1 MQTIQRFTALDVFR
15 GMTVCF
21 MIIVNNQSGAKA
33 FAPLEHAAW
42 HGFTPTDLVFPA
54 FLFAVGNAMA
64 FTMPKLQELSSAAF
78 LQKILKRTFLIFT
91 IGYLLSWFPFYRFT
105 NNEWTFL
112 QPENTRI
119 FGVLQRIALCFGIAA
134 LMVHYLS
141 RQYVILVSMVFL
153 LGYWFLLYWGGDY
166 TMLGNLQVS
175 IDKWMLGENHMYKGE
190 GVAFE
195 PEGFLSTFPAVVNVI
210 IGYYTG
216 VLLREKGQSHEGIA
230 RVLIGGAVLMGI
242 AYCWHYIFP
251 INKKIWTSSFVLH
264 TSGISMLII
273 GVLVF
278 ALNPSSQQNIPT
290 KRNGWTNFFEVFGR
304 NPLFIYV
311 LSGLI
316 PRLSGLFRFEDG
328 GTPLGR
334 LSRDVFQALFPGSM
348 GALAYSITL
357 MMVCWLVGYWMD
369 KKKVYIRV

>member
-1 MQTIQRFTALDVFR
+1 MQVNQRFTALDVFR

-21 MIIVNNQSGAKA
+21 MIVVNNQSGAKA
-33 FAPLEHAAW
+33 FAPLEHAPW

-64 FTMPKLQELSSAAF
+64 FTMPKLEHTGSAAF
-78 LQKILKRTFLIFT
+78 LQKILKRTLLIFI

-105 NNEWTFL
+105 HNEWNFL
-112 QPENTRI
+112 SLEKTRI

-134 LMVHYLS
+134 CMIHYLS
-141 RQYVILVSMVFL
+141 KQTVLLLSLGLL
-153 LGYWFLLYWGGDY
+153 LGYWILLWAGGDY
-166 TMLGNLQVS
+166 TMLGNLGVVV
-175 IDKWMLGENHMYKGE
+175 DKWMIGENHLYKGE

-195 PEGFLSTFPAVVNVI
+195 PEGFLSTFPAVVNVV

-216 VLLREKGQSHEGIA
+216 KLLREKGQGYEGVMK
-230 RVLIGGAVLMGI
+230 VLLGGTILMAI
-242 AYCWHYIFP
+242 AYGWDYTFP
-251 INKKIWTSSFVLH
+251 INKKLWTSSFVLY
-264 TSGISMLII
+264 TSGISMLVI

-278 ALNPSSQQNIPT
+278 LLNPLPNNNSPVQE
-290 KRNGWTNFFEVFGR
+290 KKWTYFFEVFGR

-316 PRLSGLFRFEDG
+316 PRISGLIRFEDG
-328 GTPLGR
+328 STPLGR
-334 LSRDVFQALFPGSM
+334 LSKDLFQTVLPGSL
-348 GALAYSITL
+348 GALCYSITL

-369 KKKVYIRV
+369 KKKIYVKV

>member
-1 MQTIQRFTALDVFR
+1 MQPNQRFTALDVFR

-21 MIIVNNQSGAKA
+21 MIVVNNQSGAKA

-64 FTMPKLQELSSAAF
+64 FTIPKMQELSSSLF
-78 LQKILKRTFLIFT
+78 LQKIFKRTFLIFV

-112 QPENTRI
+112 QPEHTRI

-134 LMVHYLS
+134 LMIHYLS
-141 RQYVILVSMVFL
+141 RQSVILLSMVFL

-216 VLLREKGQSHEGIA
+216 VLLRDKGQSYEGIA
-230 RVLIGGAVLMGI
+230 RVLIGGVVLMAL
-242 AYCWHYIFP
+242 AYCWHYVFP
-251 INKKIWTSSFVLH
+251 INKKIWTSSFVLY
-264 TSGISMLII
+264 TSGVSMLII

-278 ALNPSSQQNIPT
+278 ALNPSTQQNIPT
-290 KRNGWTNFFEVFGR
+290 KRNGWTYFFEVFGR

-328 GTPLGR
+328 STPLGL
-334 LSRDVFQALFPGSM
+334 LSRKFFQVILPGSM
-348 GALAYSITL
+348 GALAYSLTL

-369 KKKVYIRV
+369 KKKVYVRV